1 MLNIL
6 PTFRPL
12 TTFCHD
18 IDHINSCL
26 HPLNILPTQRLPHI
40 LPTLNM
46 LCSAHILVSV
56 MLIFRQTALISTFSQ
71 HFLHSTFSPHSA
83 HILVSVML
91 VFRQTALVS
100 TFSQHFL
107 HSTFSPH
114 SAHIVVSVM
123 LVFRQTALISTFSQH
138 FPHSI
143 FSPHLA
149 HNQLTKLLVFWE
161 INSFQ
166 HSLNIFPTQHH
177 PHTLPSA

>member
-12 TTFCHD
+12 TFCHD

-46 LCSAHILVSV
+46 LC
-56 MLIFRQTALISTFSQ
+56 
-71 HFLHSTFSPHSA
+71 SA

-138 FPHSI
+138 FPHST

-149 HNQLTKLLVFWE
+149 LNQLTKLLVFWE
-161 INSFQ
+161 INSFK